1 VARHQKRQ
9 LRTGSI
15 KNPHLSGFFLLG
27 VLTVGVGMDDAKA
40 RLYVA
45 IHHHGAG
52 KHADGPYPQTIIAIQ
67 GAVYHQDFFGFR
79 MVGAAQY
86 FVLLAFVMLVN
97 TTGNVV
103 HNDFVWMGS

>member
-1 VARHQKRQ
+1 MARHQKRQ

-52 KHADGPYPQTIIAIQ
+52 KHADGSDPQAIIAIQ
-67 GAVYHQDFFGFR
+67 SAVDHEDFFGFR
-79 MVGAAQY
+79 VVGAAQY

-97 TTGNVV
+97 ATG
-103 HNDFVWMGS
+103 